1 MLFRSSSTK
10 NNEGERDPKMHQ
22 TKKGNQWYFGMKGHV
37 GVDSKERIIHSV
49 EVTPANVH
57 DSQKVE
63 GLLHGRE
70 TKVRDDSAYQGQKEV
85 IKKAAPNAKDM
96 TNKRGARDNP
106 LTSVDHLKNRTK
118 SKVRAKGEHP
128 FLIIKKI
135 FGFSHVR
142 YRGISKNKTRFEVAC
157 ALANLYIKRRFLMPQ
172 CWV

>member
-1 MLFRSSSTK
+1 MLHSKALQKTAFDHTTQKEKTSCIM
-10 NNEGERDPKMHQ
+10 G
-22 TKKGNQWYFGMKGHV
+22 GNH
-37 GVDSKERIIHSV
+37 R
-49 EVTPANVH
+49 
-57 DSQKVE
+57 SQKVE
-63 GLLHGRE
+63 DLIHGRE
-70 TKVRDDSAYQGQKEV
+70 TKVWGDSAYQGQKEA

-106 LTSVDHLKNRTK
+106 LTSADHLKNRTK

-142 YRGISKNKTRFEVAC
+142 YRGIAKNKTRFEVVC
-157 ALANLYIKRRFLMPQ
+157 ALANLYIKRRFLMRQ